1 MEDLEHLFS
10 NDNET
15 VKKLQGYAKQLD
27 YNTIFFAHLGP
38 NLKQLFLNK
47 KDKVNLKN
55 FLEAAQYEYGF
66 FNKIIDLPKAFSL
79 YKKYADQHDTIC
91 MYKMHLIYLCEYEK
105 FNVDLNRV
113 LEKIYLLKCFSYVPN
128 YFYDWRLKFF
138 EKIDVILEIA
148 EVLDLEDNN
157 LEKHKL
163 FFDLLYGQKEKY
175 NLEENDINLMKGVFY
190 CFFIKDNEN
199 KETNLLSFSILNSI
213 TPKNEFDYAYYQ
225 AKNKCIYFRTEL
237 ELEILMAEEEI
248 ESFYKEVE
256 NKKIYDIY
264 GDYGNYLIDKYNKS
278 NPEIIKILTSSAEYG
293 DLFSSFRAYQ
303 SLIDY
308 YEFDE
313 VMNDYNKACTIL
325 DLILDEVVFE
335 KLLLGQF
342 VLFIGYLIKYCKFQE
357 KIIEK
362 YFIYVKEIY
371 NYITNSLKQKQVEP
385 NKFSDEEDFEDF
397 LCALQGDIYYFGF
410 KGIAE
415 QNLPKAVEFFD
426 KAEKIAKN
434 TYNKKRDKFFK
445 FNIIKEMY
453 ELKLISMEEFNK
465 EKIDLIKFFKT
476 DLKLK
481 YQIMDCYVMS
491 IDYHEGITTKKDEY
505 ISSLLLNEAAN
516 NRFCKI
522 IIDWKTKSDIKKL
535 IKDKE
540 NKTSIKLKDEI
551 CCICYAN
558 KVSKMFIPC
567 KHIFCEFCSDKL
579 EKDNNKCPVCRSEI
593 ACIV

>member
-213 TPKNEFDYAYYQ
+213 T
-225 AKNKCIYFRTEL
+225 IML
-237 ELEILMAEEEI
+237 
-248 ESFYKEVE
+248 
-256 NKKIYDIY
+256 
-264 GDYGNYLIDKYNKS
+264 
-278 NPEIIKILTSSAEYG
+278 IIKP
-293 DLFSSFRAYQ
+293 
-303 SLIDY
+303 
-308 YEFDE
+308 
-313 VMNDYNKACTIL
+313 
-325 DLILDEVVFE
+325 
-335 KLLLGQF
+335 
-342 VLFIGYLIKYCKFQE
+342 
-357 KIIEK
+357 KIN
-362 YFIYVKEIY
+362 V
-371 NYITNSLKQKQVEP
+371 
-385 NKFSDEEDFEDF
+385 
-397 LCALQGDIYYFGF
+397 
-410 KGIAE
+410 
-415 QNLPKAVEFFD
+415 
-426 KAEKIAKN
+426 
-434 TYNKKRDKFFK
+434 
-445 FNIIKEMY
+445 
-453 ELKLISMEEFNK
+453 
-465 EKIDLIKFFKT
+465 
-476 DLKLK
+476 
-481 YQIMDCYVMS
+481 
-491 IDYHEGITTKKDEY
+491 Y
-505 ISSLLLNEAAN
+505 ISELN
-516 NRFCKI
+516 
-522 IIDWKTKSDIKKL
+522 
-535 IKDKE
+535 
-540 NKTSIKLKDEI
+540 
-551 CCICYAN
+551 
-558 KVSKMFIPC
+558 
-567 KHIFCEFCSDKL
+567 
-579 EKDNNKCPVCRSEI
+579 
-593 ACIV
+593 